1 MTALAARLDRPNVPR
16 PRIAPPEERAP
27 GNGRS
32 RVTVILPAR
41 DEAAAI
47 GAAVR
52 SHLRQT
58 HADLELVVVDDGSTD
73 GTAAVAREAAAG
85 DHRFRVVHAGPLPA
99 GWIGKS
105 WACHRG
111 AQDATGDWLLFS
123 DADVV
128 HEPEALEACL
138 RLADD
143 AGRAGVTLAPRIL
156 TGSVGERIVLPAAA
170 FIILAVM
177 APGPLAR
184 SPRSGVT
191 MAAGAYLLIRRD
203 VYERIGGHD
212 GIRGH
217 MVDDLALAR
226 AVKDGGDL
234 LIPADGTDLVR
245 LRMYHGVRP
254 MWRGWRKNAA
264 FASPRGRTRG
274 LGPAVLLGMLAVT
287 PAAAALRGLAR
298 GDGRLLA
305 LGAAGLG
312 AQAWAQRLS
321 APIAATPPRYALSF
335 PLGVLFMA
343 VVSARGAI
351 DRLTGRGPV
360 WRGRRY
366 PQAAAP
372 RRT

>member
-1 MTALAARLDRPNVPR
+1 MTRAGRLLAGLTAAAWGVTALAARLDRANVPR
-16 PRIAPPEERAP
+16 PRITPPEDGVP
-27 GNGRS
+27 GNARS
-32 RVTVILPAR
+32 RVSVILPAR
-41 DEAAAI
+41 DEAAGI

-58 HADLELVVVDDGSTD
+58 HTDLELIVVDDGSRD
-73 GTAAVAREAAAG
+73 DTAAVAREAAAG
-85 DHRFRVVHAGPLPA
+85 DPRFRIVHAGSLPT

-128 HEPEALEACL
+128 HEPETLAACL

-226 AVKDGGDL
+226 AVKEAGDL

-274 LGPAVLLGMLAVT
+274 LGPAILLGALAVA
-287 PAAAALRGLAR
+287 PVAAALRGLAR
-298 GDGRLLA
+298 RDGRLLA

-312 AQAWAQRLS
+312 APAWA
-321 APIAATPPRYALSF
+321 APVVEMATVASLLRA
-335 PLGVLFMA
+335 
-343 VVSARGAI
+343 
-351 DRLTGRGPV
+351 
-360 WRGRRY
+360 GRRR
-366 PQAAAP
+366 PG
-372 RRT
+372 